1 MHRVQTLKTE
11 GFRILE
17 RSERC
22 AEFYHLDEG
31 EDFREITDLVLSSD
45 LTPSKINQMIREAGR
60 RFFLFSYPSDGLKV
74 KGYISFVPEC
84 EGNQLLVFLRGG
96 NRVFGL
102 MNPANR
108 YSITKNYTVLATT
121 YRDGVSEGVDEFGGE
136 DVNDVENLLRF
147 LPNIEQRLEKHF
159 NPSRTFMLGGSRGG
173 MQMMLA
179 LERSRSLQE
188 KVDKVVSLS
197 GALDIQESILDREG
211 MKRMFIRCFGLVPGE
226 NDEKWISHRS
236 AVNGVGNLRKN
247 LPILILQGGRDLRTS
262 LAHGNHMVEKLKENG
277 NTVDYMEFP
286 DGDHCMSSQKDLMKI
301 ITDWLEL

>member
-1 MHRVQTLKTE
+1 MDRVQTLKTE

-17 RSERC
+17 RSEKC
-22 AEFYHLDEG
+22 AELYHLGEG
-31 EDFREITDLVLSSD
+31 EDFREITDLVLRSD
-45 LTPSKINQMIREAGR
+45 LTPININQMIRETER

-74 KGYISFVPEC
+74 KGYISFVPKC
-84 EGNQLLVFLRGG
+84 EGNQLLVLLRGG

-121 YRDGVSEGVDEFGGE
+121 YRGGVSEGVDEFGGE
-136 DVNDVENLLRF
+136 DVNDVENLLMF
-147 LPNIEQRLEKHF
+147 LPNLEQRLEKDF
-159 NPSRTFMLGGSRGG
+159 SPSRTYMLGGSRGG

-179 LERSRSLQE
+179 LERSRSLQ
-188 KVDKVVSLS
+188 DKVVSLS

-211 MKRMFIRCFGLVPGE
+211 MKRMFIRCFGLVLGE
-226 NDEKWISHRS
+226 NEEKWISHRS
-236 AVNGVGNLRKN
+236 AVKGVDKLRKN

-262 LAHGNHMVEKLKENG
+262 LSHGNHMVEKLKENG
-277 NTVDYMEFP
+277 NTVEYIEFP
-286 DGDHCMSSQKDLMKI
+286 DGDHCMSNQQDLMRI